1 MSKQT
6 HEDLV
11 QAIAAH
17 LESELEPPHLLSNWL
32 LLSSVDTVDEKGQ
45 TLYTYFTPDH
55 MGDHHMFGLM
65 EVGRRMIAR
74 NFDKGY
80 GDGLFREDG
89 DG

>member
-1 MSKQT
+1 MSKET
-6 HEDLV
+6 HNALAE
-11 QAIAAH
+11 AIANH
-17 LESELEPPHLLSNWL
+17 LESELQAPHLLSNWV
-32 LLSSVDTVDEKGQ
+32 LLSSVDTVDEKSQ

-80 GDGLFREDG
+80 GDGVFKDDADG
-89 DG
+89 